1 MTHPGTDVLAEFRA
15 GLITGHRGDRIAA
28 HLAGCQQCRATDA
41 QLAGMPALLAAG
53 PPPVM
58 PADVAQRLDQ
68 VLAAEVAHRDQ
79 AERVPHSDPPQV
91 PTPRWHRRRGFRWPP
106 LRVLAPVAVVVVFVA
121 GVVFAVSRPGSS
133 EYMGP
138 DSSTAAGSAGQSVA
152 AGAAP
157 KAQAPEQ
164 GNPAQG
170 SPAQGST
177 AQGTLPSPDRQ
188 GQPVSFVYVA
198 SRTDFAPATLTSQ
211 LERELARTPA
221 AAGTVQ
227 AMPDAVRGCVA
238 RVAPGASV
246 VRVETARY
254 QGQPATVIFTHN
266 GQVTRAVITSPD
278 CSGTSGHVVAAANL
292 PAGISGP

>member
-15 GLITGHRGDRIAA
+15 GLITGHRGDRISA
-28 HLAGCQQCRATDA
+28 HLADCQQCRATDA
-41 QLAGMPALLAAG
+41 RLAGMPALLSAG

-79 AERVPHSDPPQV
+79 AERAADSAPPQV
-91 PTPRWHRRRGFRWPP
+91 PAPRRRRRRGFRWPP

-164 GNPAQG
+164 GSPEQG
-170 SPAQGST
+170 SPAQGSA

-227 AMPDAVRGCVA
+227 AMPAAVRGCVA

-254 QGQPATVIFTHN
+254 QGQPATVIFTQN

>member
-28 HLAGCQQCRATDA
+28 HLAGCEHCRVTDA
-41 QLAGMPALLAAG
+41 RLTELPALLAAG

-58 PADVAQRLDQ
+58 PPDVAQRLDQ

-79 AERVPHSDPPQV
+79 AERVPHSDPPQAA
-91 PTPRWHRRRGFRWPP
+91 TPRRRRRDRPRRDFRVPS
-106 LRVLAPVAVVVVFVA
+106 LRVIGQAAAAAVILAAGGYVLFGTSSGDTASSPAVVA
-121 GVVFAVSRPGSS
+121 GGADRS
-133 EYMGP
+133 
-138 DSSTAAGSAGQSVA
+138 AATSAAPQAQAQAPQESAA
-152 AGAAP
+152 AGAV
-157 KAQAPEQ
+157 
-164 GNPAQG
+164 
-170 SPAQGST
+170 
-177 AQGTLPSPDRQ
+177 PSANRE

-198 SRTDFAPATLTSQ
+198 SRTDFTPATLTTQ
-211 LERELARTPA
+211 LKQELGRTPA

-246 VRVETARY
+246 VRVESARY
-254 QGQPATVIFTHN
+254 QGQAATVIFTRN

-278 CSGTSGHVVAAANL
+278 CSGTNGHVVAAANL